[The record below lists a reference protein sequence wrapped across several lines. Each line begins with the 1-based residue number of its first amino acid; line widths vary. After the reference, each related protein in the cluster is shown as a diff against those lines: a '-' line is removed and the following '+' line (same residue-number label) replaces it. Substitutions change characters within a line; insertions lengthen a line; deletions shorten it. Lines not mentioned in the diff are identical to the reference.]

1 MFQVLKESNACL
13 VRFIMASKSVIPSLP
28 LKHSGVVL
36 WLYDVEKEKGMHS
49 ERLYT
54 TLQHVW
60 NELFFPF
67 SELFHYHFYYMRKLQ
82 MIF

>member
-1 MFQVLKESNACL
+1 MNGIKKCDSITAFEKLGGGV
-13 VRFIMASKSVIPSLP
+13 SLD
-28 LKHSGVVL
+28 
-36 WLYDVEKEKGMHS
+36 DVEKEKGMFS
-49 ERLYT
+49 ERKDALRKAIHTT